1 MPEVNFTSPMP
12 PLVIGASGLDSVTQ
26 NIRIIVL
33 TLAYSVA
40 LDRGFANTG
49 SFIDAPTPYAV
60 ARKIAELT
68 EAIETR
74 EPRAKVENI
83 RFAARSTGPAGRA
96 TARDSAG
103 GASAERASADIRR
116 AAEAGQEAMAG
127 RVYPIITFSIRQG
140 VES

>member
-1 MPEVNFTSPMP
+1 MPEVNFASPMP

-83 RFAARSTGPAGRA
+83 RFAARPS
-96 TARDSAG
+96 
-103 GASAERASADIRR
+103 
-116 AAEAGQEAMAG
+116 EAMAG